1 MNYDLILKNNIKTVR
16 TSKKISQEQLAHIVG
31 VSRQTICYIENGQ
44 FNLSAKLAL
53 LICKA
58 LDYKFEDLFFI

>member
-44 FNLSAKLAL
+44 FNPCAKLAL